1 MLSNYITI
9 ALRTLRKQTLYA
21 SINVLGLAVGIAACL
36 LIGLYVQHELRYD
49 HFHAE
54 SDRIARLVRESS
66 ALSAAPIGSALQR
79 DLPTVEASVRLL
91 MDENVIAHT
100 GGPDRLESDLLF
112 ADTTFFDVFSFDVVR
127 GRAETA
133 LQRPN
138 AIVMTESAARRYFGT
153 TDVVGETLVVEVE
166 ETMPFTVTAVLADV
180 PSTSHF
186 RFDLLGSFQLVEQ
199 FAGRMENWHTNW
211 LYTYLLLQDGVRPDQ
226 VEAAL
231 PAFFERHTDEA
242 WTNWGIQPLLDVRL
256 HSAHLSYDIAP
267 QGNILYVYIF
277 GSAALLIL
285 FIAGVNFVNLA
296 TARSVRRAREVGV
309 RKALG
314 AHPRQ
319 LIGQFLGESVLL
331 ASGAVA
337 VAVGLA
343 WLAHPLF
350 VAVTGIT
357 PRIGPS
363 DGLLIGGL
371 LLAGGIGI
379 GLVAG
384 LYPAV
389 VLTRFQAH
397 ETLRGRIGV
406 GRGGALRKGL
416 VVVQFVI
423 SIGLITG
430 TLVIREQL
438 AFVQAAALGFEDE
451 QVVVLPV
458 GDEAQ
463 LDVRGSAIAQA
474 LAQHPN
480 VERVSLAGSVP
491 GQPVSD
497 FLYRP
502 EGMAEDR
509 DRKPGWDTFFVD
521 MHFVETLGM
530 AVVQGRAFDP
540 NRASD
545 STAFMLNQ
553 SAVDW
558 AMTNV
563 GPAWQNPIG
572 KQLDFYVPGTEGWVV
587 DKAGPVIGV
596 VQDFHYLSMRTPIRP
611 VVLQVVPETFDQVV
625 VQIGSGDVAGTLTH
639 LEAQWSAFGVE
650 RPFTY
655 TFLDERFDQLYR
667 SEQQVA
673 TLFLYFAGLAILI
686 ACLGLFGLAAY
697 MVEQRTK
704 EVGVRK
710 VLGASMGSIVAL
722 FSADFLKLVGWGFV
736 IAAPLAYWGMQ
747 QWLAAFAYRADLG
760 PWVFVGAG
768 GLALG
773 VALLTV
779 SVQAMR
785 AALTDPAHALK
796 TE

>member
-1 MLSNYITI
+1 MLRNYLAI
-9 ALRTLRKQTLYA
+9 AVRTLRKQTLYA
-21 SINVLGLAVGIAACL
+21 GINVLGLSVGMAACL
-36 LIGLYVQHELRYD
+36 LIGGYVQHELRYD
-49 HFHAE
+49 RFHAE
-54 SDRIARLVRESS
+54 SDRVARLVRERS
-66 ALSAAPIGSALQR
+66 AMSAAPIGPALQR
-79 DLPTVEASVRLL
+79 DLPTVETSVRLL
-91 MDENVIAHT
+91 MDEDVIAHT

-112 ADTTFFDVFSFDVVR
+112 ADTTFFDVFSFDLVR
-127 GRAETA
+127 GRPETA
-133 LQRPN
+133 LQRPDG
-138 AIVMTESAARRYFGT
+138 IVMTESAARRYFGT
-153 TDVVGETLVVEVE
+153 TDVVGETLIIEAE
-166 ETMPFTVTAVLADV
+166 ETMPFTVTAVMADV
-180 PSTSHF
+180 PATSHF
-186 RFDLLGSFQLVEQ
+186 QFDLVGSFLFVEQ
-199 FAGRMENWHTNW
+199 FAGRMENWQTNW
-211 LYTYLLLQDGVRPDQ
+211 LHTYLLLKENAQPDQ

-231 PAFFERHTDEA
+231 PAFFERHTGEA
-242 WTNWGIQPLLDVRL
+242 WANWGVQPLLDVRL
-256 HSAHLSYDIAP
+256 HSAHLSYDVAP
-267 QGNILYVYIF
+267 QGNILYIYIF

-285 FIAGVNFVNLA
+285 LIAGVNFVNLA

-331 ASGAVA
+331 ALCAVGL
-337 VAVGLA
+337 AVGLA
-343 WLAHPLF
+343 WLAYPVF
-350 VAVTGIT
+350 VDVTGIT
-357 PRIGPS
+357 PHISWS
-363 DGLLIGGL
+363 DGARAGGL
-371 LLAGGIGI
+371 LLLGGLGI

-389 VLTRFQAH
+389 VLTRFQAR
-397 ETLRGRIGV
+397 ETLRGRVDV

-416 VVVQFVI
+416 IVTQFVI

-438 AFVQAAALGFEDE
+438 AFVQDAALGFEDE

-463 LDVRGSAIAQA
+463 LDVRGSALTQA

-491 GQPVSD
+491 GRPVSD

-509 DRKPGWDTFFVD
+509 DQKPGWDTFFVD

-530 AVVQGRAFDP
+530 TVAQGRSFDP

-545 STAFMLNQ
+545 STAFVLNQ

-558 AMTNV
+558 AVTNV

-572 KQLDFYVPGTEGWVV
+572 KRLDFYLPGAEGWAV
-587 DKAGPVIGV
+587 DKTGPVIGV
-596 VQDFHYLSMRTPIRP
+596 VEDFHYLSMRTAIQP
-611 VVLQVVPETFDQVV
+611 VVLQVFPGTFDQVLV
-625 VQIGSGDVAGTLTH
+625 RIGPDDMAGTLAH
-639 LEAQWSAFGVE
+639 LEAQWAAFGVE

-673 TLFLYFAGLAILI
+673 TLFTYFAGLAIFI

-710 VLGASMGSIVAL
+710 VLGASMASIVAL
-722 FSADFLKLVGWGFV
+722 VSADFLKLVGIAFA
-736 IAAPLAYWGMQ
+736 IAAPLAYWGMHE
-747 QWLAAFAYRADLG
+747 WLADFAYRVEPG
-760 PWVFVGAG
+760 PWVFIGAG
-768 GLALG
+768 GLALL

-785 AALTDPAHALK
+785 AARTDPAHVLR